1 MGEKSCR
8 RPCRLRPRQHHR
20 RSRVKTKKPGQKAK
34 KILTGMRKT
43 KTTRADKARRPW
55 ISHPCRGV
63 SPRRS
68 YASHTSPGLPTF
80 ATSGVPESRASKVIR
95 RRAFS
100 GFTIRKLVEHVALR
114 RVVPRSAAQRLDG
127 GTDHSSCSAAERGGV
142 VAARRPLP
150 RGGLLR

>member
-1 MGEKSCR
+1 
-8 RPCRLRPRQHHR
+8 
-20 RSRVKTKKPGQKAK
+20 
-34 KILTGMRKT
+34 LTGMRKT
-43 KTTRADKARRPW
+43 KTTRTDKARRPW

-68 YASHTSPGLPTF
+68 YASHTSPGFPTF

-127 GTDHSSCSAAERGGV
+127 GTDHSTCSAAERACAAEATSPMTDTTGTLIEELFGAHAASAPRRRGGV
-142 VAARRPLP
+142 VAARQPQPPGGMP
-150 RGGLLR
+150 R